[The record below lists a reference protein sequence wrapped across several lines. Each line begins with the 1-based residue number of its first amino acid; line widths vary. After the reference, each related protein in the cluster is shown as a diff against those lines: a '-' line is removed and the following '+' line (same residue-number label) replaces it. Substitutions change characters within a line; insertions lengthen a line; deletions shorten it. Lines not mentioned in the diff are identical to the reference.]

1 MGVRI
6 PHPLPFKK
14 GVVMSFYIPLVPISV
29 LIVWL
34 EVNVFGRTILPELYT
49 CLVVGGYIGW
59 RFLLWILPLG
69 IKIIGVEKESM

>member
-1 MGVRI
+1 VGVRI
-6 PHPLPFKK
+6 PHPLPFKR
-14 GVVMSFYIPLVPISV
+14 SSNELLYSTCSISV
-29 LIVWL
+29 FIVWL